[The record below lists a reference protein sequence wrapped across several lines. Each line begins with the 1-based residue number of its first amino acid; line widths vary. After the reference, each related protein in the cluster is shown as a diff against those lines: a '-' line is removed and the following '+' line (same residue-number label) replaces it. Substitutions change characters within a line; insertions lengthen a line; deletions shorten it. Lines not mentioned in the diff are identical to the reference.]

1 MPSWLRPAFIALSLI
16 PIAVWANPFASLPL
30 QPWGDTKLTG
40 KTIFTLENGDYT
52 HPRFSP
58 DSHYL
63 AFAREVSE
71 GSTELTEIQALDL
84 KTLRLKML
92 LDAKSSREFAIYKSF
107 VAGFTWKN
115 ATTLQASVSDGDVNG
130 MNLIFDVALGKLVE
144 KKPLGSGDS
153 ANSKFNAETL
163 AAFPSIPRPAL
174 ENALLNGFKVGD
186 DKYVVQKNYWKQ
198 DNDIWYLDVKTK
210 QVTKLIGLPEEW
222 IYSLRGAFAFGN
234 SFIVLVAYN
243 KEAYLARLQ
252 AGRLELLQRLPV
264 SNYQQTAMRVEH
276 ASNDAVFFQVITGAA
291 YEKRENYF
299 FVYDKSG
306 IKKIKDVTGIYD
318 LNVDP
323 TGHLVCFSL
332 WKEGKRK
339 LLIQELK
346 TLR

>member
-1 MPSWLRPAFIALSLI
+1 MPSWLKPAILVVSLI
-16 PIAVWANPFASLPL
+16 PISVSANPFASLPL
-30 QPWGDTKLTG
+30 QPWGETKITG

-52 HPRFSP
+52 HPSFSP

-63 AFAREVSE
+63 AFAREVAE

-107 VAGFTWKN
+107 VAGFVWKN
-115 ATTLQASVSDGDVNG
+115 VTTLQASVSDGDVNG
-130 MNLIFDVALGKLVE
+130 MNLIFDVTLGKLTE
-144 KKPLGSGDS
+144 KKPLSES
-153 ANSKFNAETL
+153 ANSNKFSAETF

-198 DNDIWYLDVKTK
+198 DNDIWYLDVKSK
-210 QVTKLIGLPEEW
+210 QITKLIGLPEEW

-243 KEAYLARLQ
+243 KEVYLARLQ
-252 AGRLELLQRLPV
+252 NGRMELLQRLSV
-264 SNYQQTAMRVEH
+264 NNYQQTAMRVEH
-276 ASNDAVFFQVITGAA
+276 MSSDAVLFQIITGAA

-299 FVYDKSG
+299 FAYDKSG
-306 IKKIKDVTGIYD
+306 IKKIKDATGIYD
-318 LNVDP
+318 LSVDP
-323 TGHLVCFSL
+323 AGHLVCFSL

-339 LLIQELK
+339 LLIQEIK
-346 TLR
+346 TIR